1 MKKGDIYQGTVETV
15 LFPNKGIVHVGD
27 DRVIVKNT
35 IAGQTVRFCISKKK
49 QGKAEGRLLEIIQ
62 PSPIERADPG
72 CSLFPSCG
80 GCLYRTM
87 PYEEQLLMKERQVRT
102 LIEEALSSSGC
113 PASPRWIPIRRS
125 PSEYRYRN
133 KMEFSFGDS
142 EKDGPLTLGLHRR
155 GSIYDVLPVTD
166 CCLVHEDFNR
176 IVSCMQDLARKS
188 MLPYYHKRTHTGY
201 FRHVLIR
208 RGRKTDEILVV
219 LVTTS
224 QYGKAAGNDPENQS
238 GASLPFPSESDF
250 LQACTAALQ
259 QLPLEG
265 KLTGILHT
273 INDSV
278 ADTIQSDRTDILSG
292 RDYFYEELLG
302 LRFKITPFSFFQT
315 NSAGAE
321 ILYGTAREMLGSV
334 ADKTL
339 FDLYS
344 GTGTIAQILSPV
356 AKKAVGVEIVPEAV
370 EAARENAAANA
381 LHNCVFLAGDVLKV
395 LDSLTEAP
403 DVIVLDPPRDGVH
416 PKALPKITAYGA
428 EKILYI
434 SCKPTSLARDLP
446 WFIKNGYLPETICCV
461 DMFPATP
468 HVETVC
474 LLTHHQGPGADRQ

>member
-49 QGKAEGRLLEIIQ
+49 QGKAEGRLLEIIH
-62 PSPIERADPG
+62 PSPIECADPG

-87 PYEEQLLMKERQVRT
+87 PYEEQLLMKERQVKT

-113 PASPRWIPIRRS
+113 PASPRWMPIRRS
-125 PSEYRYRN
+125 PSEYCYRN

-176 IVSCMQDLARKS
+176 IVSCMQDMARKS
-188 MLPYYHKRTHTGY
+188 TLPYYHKRTHTGY

-208 RGRKTDEILVV
+208 RGRKTGEILVV

-224 QYGKAAGNDPENQS
+224 QYGKAVGNDPENQS
-238 GASLPFPSESDF
+238 GTSLPFPSESDF
-250 LQACTAALQ
+250 LQACTAALL

-273 INDSV
+273 VNDSV
-278 ADTIQSDRTDILSG
+278 ADTIQSDRTDILFG

-334 ADKTL
+334 TDKTL

-395 LDSLTEAP
+395 LDSLTDAP

-468 HVETVC
+468 HVETVVQ
-474 LLTHHQGPGADRQ
+474 LSKGRRTSG